1 VEEDLMNRLTEE
13 LDLEE
18 LRLRRLLGATDA

>member
-1 VEEDLMNRLTEE
+1 MEELLLARLTEE

-18 LRLRRLLGATDA
+18 LRLRRLLGAADA